1 VIPARPLPA
10 MSQALLRPTLRQAFV
25 VALAGVAIGLVANAL
40 SPRGLSLS
48 RNYFP
53 DTPAFRAAATAAPA
67 ATATATAAPAG
78 TNPAA
83 TAPARSQRGLPLI
96 GQERATELFR
106 DPRRTEGLILFVDA
120 RAPEPYARGHIPGA
134 YPLDHYRLELYV
146 TDLIG
151 VAHLAQEIVVYCH
164 GGECEDSD
172 LAASDLQ
179 QLGVPASKFSIY
191 RGGFDEWQRLKL
203 PVETGARGS
212 GARANP

>member
-1 VIPARPLPA
+1 
-10 MSQALLRPTLRQAFV
+10 MSQPPLRATLRQAMV
-25 VALAGVAIGLVANAL
+25 VALAGVATGLLANAV

-53 DTPAFRAAATAAPA
+53 DTPASPASATAASAPA
-67 ATATATAAPAG
+67 A
-78 TNPAA
+78 
-83 TAPARSQRGLPLI
+83 APARSKRGLPLI
-96 GQERATELFR
+96 DQARTLELFR

-134 YPLDHYRLELYV
+134 YPLDHYRLELTV

-151 VAHLAQEIVVYCH
+151 VAHLAQELVVYCN
-164 GGECEDSD
+164 GGDCDDSD

-179 QLGVPASKFSIY
+179 QLGVPSSKIFIY
-191 RGGFDEWQRLKL
+191 AGGFDAWQRAQL

-212 GARANP
+212 GARPSP

>member
-1 VIPARPLPA
+1 MRVRPLPA
-10 MSQALLRPTLRQAFV
+10 MSPPPLRATLRQALV
-25 VALAGVAIGLVANAL
+25 VALAGVATGLLANAL

-53 DTPAFRAAATAAPA
+53 DTPTAPSPA
-67 ATATATAAPAG
+67 ITPTAPAG
-78 TNPAA
+78 NRPVA
-83 TAPARSQRGLPLI
+83 TAPAAAPARSKRGLPLI
-96 GQERATELFR
+96 DQQRTAELFR

-134 YPLDHYRLELYV
+134 YPLDHYRLELYL

-179 QLGVPASKFSIY
+179 QFGVPASKISIY
-191 RGGFDEWQRLKL
+191 AGGFDEWQRSKL

-212 GARANP
+212 GVRPSP

>member
-1 VIPARPLPA
+1 
-10 MSQALLRPTLRQAFV
+10 MSQPPLRATLRQAMV
-25 VALAGVAIGLVANAL
+25 VALAGVATGLLANAV

-53 DTPAFRAAATAAPA
+53 DTPASPARAAATAGASVPA
-67 ATATATAAPAG
+67 AAPAH
-78 TNPAA
+78 
-83 TAPARSQRGLPLI
+83 SKRGLPLI
-96 GQERATELFR
+96 DRERTLELFR

-151 VAHLAQEIVVYCH
+151 VAHLAQEIVVYCN
-164 GGECEDSD
+164 GGDCEDSD

-179 QLGVPASKFSIY
+179 QLGVPASKISIY
-191 RGGFDEWQRLKL
+191 AGGFDEWQRSKL
-203 PVETGARGS
+203 PVETGVRGS
-212 GARANP
+212 GAPPSP

>member
-1 VIPARPLPA
+1 MSPPPLRA
-10 MSQALLRPTLRQAFV
+10 TLRQALV
-25 VALAGVAIGLVANAL
+25 VALAGVATGLLANAL

-53 DTPAFRAAATAAPA
+53 DTPVAGATATSPSAGVRPAAPA
-67 ATATATAAPAG
+67 A
-78 TNPAA
+78 
-83 TAPARSQRGLPLI
+83 APARSKRGLPLI
-96 GQERATELFR
+96 DQQRTAELFR

-134 YPLDHYRLELYV
+134 YPLDHYRLELYL

-179 QLGVPASKFSIY
+179 QLGVPASKISIY
-191 RGGFDEWQRLKL
+191 AGGFDEWQRAKL

-212 GARANP
+212 GTRPSP